1 MFQPKSKYTFEAALS
16 ELRKGKKTK
25 FDQTIELHINLDLDP
40 KKQEQQVRFSLT
52 LPHGTGKS
60 KKVAVVASEKIT
72 NADLELKDS
81 DLDKIEKGELR
92 PGRDFDVIVA
102 EPRFMA
108 KLAKVA
114 RILGPAG
121 AMPNPKSGTVTEDV
135 QKAVEMIKKGRM
147 EIKTEQNH
155 PLIHSVI
162 GKMSFEDKQ
171 LRENYEEIMSTLR
184 QNRPQKAKPE
194 FIRSAFLSATMGK
207 SYELELSQ

>member
-1 MFQPKSKYTFEAALS
+1 MSQPKSKYTFEAALS